1 MALTVPSNMLTG
13 YAAMPAGEKAAF
25 RAAIQPTHHRV
36 AAPELVYSTLPHAI
50 AGDTASVRD
59 QGGYLFLLKTNAPGT
74 AANWVNMLTNQPP
87 PES

>member
-1 MALTVPSNMLTG
+1 MDLTVPSNMLAG
-13 YAAMPAGEKAAF
+13 YAALPAGEKAAF
-25 RAAIQPTHHRV
+25 RAAIQPAHHRV

-50 AGDTASVRD
+50 AGDTASVTNEA
-59 QGGYLFLLKTNAPGT
+59 GYLFLLKTNTPGT